1 MLWKAISVRRAAFV
15 AFGALAVLVSSASP
29 AVLFSPAPPAQAEPA
44 APLPPNCTAA
54 DLTGI
59 LAGVSAATS
68 AYLFTHPPVNDFL
81 TSLHDRTQE
90 ERRAAMAEFM
100 VANPQ
105 VRDELRAIRQPAKD
119 FRARCGG

>member
-1 MLWKAISVRRAAFV
+1 MLWNAISVRRAAVV

-29 AVLFSPAPPAQAEPA
+29 VAAEPA

-90 ERRAAMAEFM
+90 ERRAAMADFM